1 MNQLSE
7 YFIYFFESVAFF
19 MSIFF
24 FIQFSILK
32 RKEYFYYALYLFLLS
47 VYYLLAIPEFFF
59 GIPLEDVKSI
69 DAFNLFKRPVQ
80 FFISVSYSLFVMYY
94 LGLKERSRP
103 LYRIFRFLLIFY
115 VVLAAACLLGNI
127 FHIPYDPVYYIIG
140 LMLFPLQLYV
150 VTALFKYSV
159 PYSKYIIWGSIIVLV
174 GSIITLLL
182 SLYLV
187 KNPVGWV
194 NNANTYIPVMIS
206 ILLDIFLFTVAL
218 QRKIADNE
226 KSLLDAAYN
235 RQQAVLLERERIIA
249 DLHDDVG
256 GGLSSIRMMSDLM
269 VLKDNGT
276 GVASFAG
283 KISATSKEIAQRM
296 NTIIWSLNTENDTL
310 RNFVEYVRQYGLSYF
325 EGSRIRFGFYSA
337 GDVPFGNELSGVQR
351 KNLFLITK
359 EALHNV
365 LKHSGATRVDLR
377 IQLLD
382 QHLQLEIQ
390 DNGKGIQEKNEFG
403 NGLKNMKKRI
413 GEIKG
418 TLEIIS
424 HGGTLIRLTVPI
436 SWQP

>member
-1 MNQLSE
+1 
-7 YFIYFFESVAFF
+7 

-32 RKEYFYYALYLFLLS
+32 RKEYLFYALYLFLLS
-47 VYYLLAIPEFFF
+47 IYYLLAIPEFFF
-59 GIPLEDVKSI
+59 SIRLDDKKSI
-69 DAFNLFKRPVQ
+69 EAFNLFKRPVQ

-103 LYRIFRFLLIFY
+103 LFRIFRFLIFLY
-115 VVLAAACLLGNI
+115 FVLAAACFLGNI
-127 FHIPYDPVYYIIG
+127 FHWAYDPIYYIVG

-150 VTALFKYSV
+150 VTALFKYKV
-159 PYSKYIIWGSIIVLV
+159 PYSRYIIWGSIIVLV

-187 KNPVGWV
+187 DHPAGWV
-194 NNANTYIPVMIS
+194 NNANTYVPVMIS
-206 ILLDIFLFTVAL
+206 IVFDIFLFTVAL

-226 KSLLDAAYN
+226 KSLLDAVYS
-235 RQQAVLLERERIIA
+235 RQQAVSLERERIIA

-269 VLKDNGT
+269 VLKDEGA

-283 KISATSKEIAQRM
+283 KISDTSKEIAQRM

-310 RNFVEYVRQYGLSYF
+310 RNFIEYVRQYGLSYF
-325 EGSRIRFGFYSA
+325 EGSAIKFGFYTA
-337 GDVPFGNELSGVQR
+337 GDIPFGNELSGVQR

-359 EALHNV
+359 EALHNI

-382 QHLQLEIQ
+382 QNLQLEIS
-390 DNGKGIQEKNEFG
+390 DNGKGIQQQNDFG

-413 GEIKG
+413 GEING
-418 TLEIIS
+418 HLEILS
-424 HGGTLIRLTVPI
+424 HNGTLIKLSLPI
-436 SWQP
+436 SWLS